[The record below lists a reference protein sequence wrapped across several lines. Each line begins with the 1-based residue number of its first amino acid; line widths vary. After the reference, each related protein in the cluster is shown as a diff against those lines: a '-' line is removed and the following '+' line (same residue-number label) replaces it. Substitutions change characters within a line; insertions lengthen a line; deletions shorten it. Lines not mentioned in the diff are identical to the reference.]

1 MKKLSTLAILASLSL
16 VSFNVANAAS
26 SNFQSVNCKEKGA
39 CQNNA
44 ECKKQKQ
51 CNKKKCSQECKERK
65 KALKK
70 EAMEACKNSAD
81 VKSCM
86 KEYKAKKK
94 AEWKIKKQEMVS
106 EINQT
111 K

>member
-1 MKKLSTLAILASLSL
+1 MKKLSTLAILASLTL
-16 VSFNVANAAS
+16 VSFNVANAS
-26 SNFQSVNCKEKGA
+26 SDTQMVNCEEKGA
-39 CQNNA
+39 CRNNP
-44 ECKKQKQ
+44 ECKKHKK
-51 CNKKKCSQECKERK
+51 CNKKECSKECKERK

-70 EAMEACKNSAD
+70 EAKEACKNSAD
-81 VKSCM
+81 VKSCV

-94 AEWKIKKQEMVS
+94 AEWKAKKQETVS

>member
-1 MKKLSTLAILASLSL
+1 MKKLSTLVILTSLSL
-16 VSFNVANAAS
+16 VSLNVANAAS
-26 SNFQSVNCKEKGA
+26 SSSQIVNCEEKGA
-39 CQNNA
+39 CQNNP
-44 ECKKQKQ
+44 ECNTHKRCIKK
-51 CNKKKCSQECKERK
+51 EE
-65 KALKK
+65 LKK

-81 VKSCM
+81 VKSCV

-94 AEWKIKKQEMVS
+94 AEWKAKKQETVS